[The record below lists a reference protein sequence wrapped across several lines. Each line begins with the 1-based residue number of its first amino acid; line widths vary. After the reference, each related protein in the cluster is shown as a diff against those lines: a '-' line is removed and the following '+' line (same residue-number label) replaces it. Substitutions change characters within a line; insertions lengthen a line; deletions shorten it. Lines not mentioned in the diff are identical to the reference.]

1 MGRERDDS
9 DGLSNFTTYETEQK
23 VISAVRVSASVDTG
37 E

>member
-9 DGLSNFTTYETEQK
+9 EGLSSLTTYETEQK
-23 VISAVRVSASVDTG
+23 VISAIRVSASVDTG